1 MARPVWPLVTFW
13 KCWSWSTLWTHRTGF
28 RFLIHFL
35 YHQGGDSAY
44 LYLLEDI
51 FNFPF
56 FWHVFAFYF
65 FFLSIIR
72 NPRSVSLLLPQNR
85 DWPWFSDNVIH
96 HVLLIS
102 LWVQRI
108 SLSFYEILFSHFHAV
123 IYFFNS
129 ISKTSL
135 LLINRIMLI

>member
-44 LYLLEDI
+44 LYLLEDV

-65 FFLSIIR
+65 FFFIHHQK
-72 NPRSVSLLLPQNR
+72 PTVSLTSFTSESRLAVVFRQCHTSCFAYFPLGTMYITFILW
-85 DWPWFSDNVIH
+85 DLIFTFSCCD
-96 HVLLIS
+96 
-102 LWVQRI
+102 
-108 SLSFYEILFSHFHAV
+108 LFF
-123 IYFFNS
+123 
-129 ISKTSL
+129 
-135 LLINRIMLI
+135 

>member
-44 LYLLEDI
+44 LYLLEDV

-65 FFLSIIR
+65 FF
-72 NPRSVSLLLPQNR
+72 
-85 DWPWFSDNVIH
+85 
-96 HVLLIS
+96 
-102 LWVQRI
+102 
-108 SLSFYEILFSHFHAV
+108 FYPSSETHSQSHFFYLRIETGRGFPTMSYIMFCLFPFGYNVYHFHFMRS
-123 IYFFNS
+123 YFHIFMLWF
-129 ISKTSL
+129 IF
-135 LLINRIMLI
+135 LIQFPKHHYCWLTELC